1 MSLSRSK
8 SLALLSKCV
17 GNEIWSVQTCR
28 ESGVPQEW
36 IDVLADA
43 YESGFKTDNRTIYV
57 GDSVTNQ
64 YHGIRDV
71 DLAMRLGRQLGID
84 VDRVT
89 ETTLNSRAVVQAIV
103 DAVMEG
109 E

>member
-1 MSLSRSK
+1 M
-8 SLALLSKCV
+8 ALLSRCV
-17 GNEIWSVQTCR
+17 GNEIWSVQTCQD
-28 ESGVPQEW
+28 SGVPPEW

-43 YESGFKTDNRTIYV
+43 YESGFKTDHSTIYV
-57 GDSVTNQ
+57 GDSATNQ

-71 DLAMRLGRQLGID
+71 DLAIRLGRQLGID

-89 ETTLNSRAVVQAIV
+89 GTSLNSRAVVQAIV